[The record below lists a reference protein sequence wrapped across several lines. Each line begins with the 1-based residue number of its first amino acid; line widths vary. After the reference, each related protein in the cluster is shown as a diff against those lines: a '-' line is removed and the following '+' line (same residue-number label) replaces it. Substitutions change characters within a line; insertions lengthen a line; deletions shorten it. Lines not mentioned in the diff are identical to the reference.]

1 MIGQFGS
8 RYLDAYDATLG
19 SSNEGTA
26 VDLVDST
33 SAEFIG
39 RVFTQRDGKRWA
51 ALGERRSG
59 LDVVHVRPARKGFAL
74 RCVNRDRAIAP
85 VKRQKPPQV
94 RLSGV
99 GVKIRD
105 ELARDTR
112 CPQADSNCRP
122 CLRRAF

>member
-1 MIGQFGS
+1 MLGQFGS
-8 RYLDAYDATLG
+8 RYLDAYDTRLG
-19 SSNEGTA
+19 SSKEGTA
-26 VDLVDST
+26 VDFVDST
-33 SAEFIG
+33 AAEFIG
-39 RVFTQRDGKRWA
+39 RLFTERDGKRWA

-85 VKRQKPPQV
+85 VKRQKPPQA
-94 RLSGV
+94 RLSGI
-99 GVKIRD
+99 GVNIQD
-105 ELARDTR
+105 ELARDNR